1 MLARIVRIVFGSIGG
16 VILVAA
22 VSDILLFGH
31 LTIIPRFC
39 FGLLLAV
46 ALAYLLSNLFAS
58 RERGEILT
66 QQAAQLKTVAGR
78 LEASLKN
85 AAAINARLNQSE
97 ARYKGLVDA
106 QGDAIF
112 RRDASSRLTYGND
125 AFFRLFGIEPSR
137 AVGYPFAPE
146 PHPESRAPAFG
157 SFLEQGRNRARYD
170 QHVKTATG
178 YRWIA
183 WEDFAVRD
191 AHGRLVEVQSV
202 GRDITDRKLLEE
214 ALMEARD
221 SAEEA
226 SRAKSGFL
234 ATMSHEIRT
243 PMNGVLGMARLLLET
258 DLRPEQ
264 HTYAEA
270 ITQSGEALLTLIAD
284 ILDFS
289 KIEAGMLQLEEDE
302 VNLRTMVCAV
312 AELLAARGHAKGVEI
327 SAIIAA
333 DVPLSIRADE
343 GRLRQ
348 VITNLVGNA
357 VKFTEKGGVCVEVR
371 QVTMAERPFLRF
383 DVRDTGVGVPPA
395 KRQEIFEEFVQ
406 ADSSHARKYGGTG
419 LGLAI
424 SKRLVDTM
432 GGEIGVDA
440 AAPMAGEKGGSCFWF
455 TLPVNIV
462 TPAEISRPLAGMRV
476 AVVSRNRAL
485 REGLY
490 LQIAAAG
497 GTPAD
502 PRGHA
507 DAALVDAGTGNVPE
521 LTVHPDP
528 AIPAL
533 VLLTPNARGSIE
545 EMRAIGFAGYLVK
558 PVRQSSLATQLCL
571 CRGNKSA
578 ETGAASRL
586 PPVLNSDPPPQ
597 LPEVHQVPPLA
608 EQLDFDSPLIPA
620 PYTADIAAGA
630 DASPSTAPAL
640 AVAGVCESAPGL
652 NILLAE
658 DNPINMLLIREL
670 LRRRGHSV
678 TEVTTGNAAVKAMQ
692 DQSFDL
698 LITDIHMP
706 GMDGI
711 EAARAIRADEAQ
723 SGRRRTPIVALT
735 ADALEAGKR
744 SCQEAGMDGFLTK
757 PVDPAELEEMF
768 LMLFPGEDRSHI
780 VAA

>member
-1 MLARIVRIVFGSIGG
+1 M
-16 VILVAA
+16 LVAA
-22 VSDILLFGH
+22 LGDILLFGH
-31 LTIIPRFC
+31 LTIISPFS
-39 FGLLLAV
+39 FGALLSV
-46 ALAYLLSNLFAS
+46 AMAYLLNNLLAS
-58 RERGEILT
+58 RERGEILS
-66 QQAAQLKTVAGR
+66 QQAVQLKTVAGR

-125 AFFRLFGIEPSR
+125 AFFRLFGISPTR
-137 AVGYPFAPE
+137 AIGYPFAPE
-146 PHPESRAPAFG
+146 PHPQSRAPAFG
-157 SFLEQGRNRARYD
+157 SFLDQGRNRARYD

-191 AHGRLVEVQSV
+191 SHGRLVEVQSV

-214 ALMEARD
+214 ALTEARD
-221 SAEEA
+221 SAEEG

-258 DLRPEQ
+258 ELRPEQ
-264 HTYAEA
+264 RTYAEA

-289 KIEAGMLQLEEDE
+289 KIEAGMLHLEEDE
-302 VNLRTMVCAV
+302 VDLRTMLWGV
-312 AELLAARGHAKGVEI
+312 AELLCARGHAKGVEI
-327 SAIIAA
+327 TAIVAPE
-333 DVPLSIRADE
+333 VPLAIRADE

-357 VKFTEKGGVCVEVR
+357 VKFTEKGGVCVEVW
-371 QVTMAERPFLRF
+371 QITQENRPFLKF
-383 DVRDTGVGVPPA
+383 NVRDTGVGVPAA

-406 ADSSHARKYGGTG
+406 ADSSHARKFGGTG

-440 AAPMAGEKGGSCFWF
+440 APPISGEKGGSCFWF
-455 TLPVNIV
+455 TLPTDTV
-462 TPAEISRPLAGMRV
+462 TEAEVSLPLSGMRV

-490 LQIAAAG
+490 LQITAAG
-497 GTPAD
+497 GIPAD
-502 PRGHA
+502 PSTHA
-507 DAALVDAGTGNVPE
+507 DAALIDAGTGNVPE

-545 EMRAIGFAGYLVK
+545 EMRGIGFVGYLVK
-558 PVRQSSLATQLCL
+558 
-571 CRGNKSA
+571 
-578 ETGAASRL
+578 
-586 PPVLNSDPPPQ
+586 
-597 LPEVHQVPPLA
+597 
-608 EQLDFDSPLIPA
+608 
-620 PYTADIAAGA
+620 
-630 DASPSTAPAL
+630 
-640 AVAGVCESAPGL
+640 
-652 NILLAE
+652 
-658 DNPINMLLIREL
+658 
-670 LRRRGHSV
+670 
-678 TEVTTGNAAVKAMQ
+678 
-692 DQSFDL
+692 
-698 LITDIHMP
+698 
-706 GMDGI
+706 
-711 EAARAIRADEAQ
+711 
-723 SGRRRTPIVALT
+723 
-735 ADALEAGKR
+735 
-744 SCQEAGMDGFLTK
+744 
-757 PVDPAELEEMF
+757 
-768 LMLFPGEDRSHI
+768 
-780 VAA
+780 

>member
-1 MLARIVRIVFGSIGG
+1 VVARIIRIIFGSLAGIMLITALGD
-16 VILVAA
+16 V
-22 VSDILLFGH
+22 LLFGH
-31 LTIIPRFC
+31 LTIISPFS
-39 FGLLLAV
+39 FGCLLAV
-46 ALAYLLSNLFAS
+46 ALAYLLNNLLAS
-58 RERGEILT
+58 RERGEILA
-66 QQAAQLKTVAGR
+66 QQAVQLKTVAGR

-125 AFFRLFGIEPSR
+125 AFFRLFGISPAR
-137 AVGYPFAPE
+137 AIGYPFAPE

-157 SFLEQGRNRARYD
+157 SFLDQGRNRHRYD

-191 AHGRLVEVQSV
+191 SHGRLVEVQSV

-214 ALMEARD
+214 ALTEARD
-221 SAEEA
+221 SAEEG

-258 DLRPEQ
+258 ELRPEQ
-264 HTYAEA
+264 RTYAEA
-270 ITQSGEALLTLIAD
+270 ITQSGEALLTLIGD

-289 KIEAGMLQLEEDE
+289 NIEAGMLHLDEDE
-302 VNLRTMVCAV
+302 VNLCTMLSAV
-312 AELLAARGHAKGVEI
+312 AELLCARCHSKGVEI
-327 SAIIAA
+327 TSIVAPA
-333 DVPLSIRADE
+333 VPLSIRADE

-357 VKFTEKGGVCVEVR
+357 VKFTEKGGVCIEVQ
-371 QVTMAERPFLRF
+371 QVMREQQRFLRF
-383 DVRDTGVGVPPA
+383 EVRDTGVGVPPA

-406 ADSSHARKYGGTG
+406 ADSSHARKFGGTG

-424 SKRLVDTM
+424 SKRLVDAM

-440 AAPMAGEKGGSCFWF
+440 APEGGSCFWF
-455 TLPVNIV
+455 TLPIRALAE
-462 TPAEISRPLAGMRV
+462 AEISKPLAGIRV
-476 AVVSRNRAL
+476 AVVSRNKAL

-502 PRGHA
+502 ARGHA
-507 DAALVDAGTGNVPE
+507 DAALIDAGTGNVPE

-533 VLLTPNARGSIE
+533 VLLTPNARGSIA
-545 EMRAIGFAGYLVK
+545 EMRGLGFAGYLVK
-558 PVRQSSLATQLCL
+558 PVRQSSLVIQLSQ
-571 CRGNKSA
+571 CRRDLA
-578 ETGAASRL
+578 EKTNAEIKDAADL
-586 PPVLNSDPPPQ
+586 PPVLNTTA
-597 LPEVHQVPPLA
+597 LPGPVPPTQA
-608 EQLDFDSPLIPA
+608 SGPVAPAQDGPA
-620 PYTADIAAGA
+620 PANAELPRGVPIAAN
-630 DASPSTAPAL
+630 
-640 AVAGVCESAPGL
+640 APGL
-652 NILLAE
+652 HILLAE
-658 DNPINMLLIREL
+658 DNPINMMLIREL
-670 LRRRGHSV
+670 LRRRGHRV
-678 TEVTTGNAAVKAMQ
+678 TEVTTGNDAVQAMQ
-692 DQSFDL
+692 NGSFDL
-698 LITDIHMP
+698 LLTDIHMP

-711 EAARAIRADEAQ
+711 EAARAIRADEAC
-723 SGRRRTPIVALT
+723 SGRPRTPIVALT
-735 ADALEAGKR
+735 ADVLEAGKR
-744 SCQEAGMDGFLTK
+744 SCQEAGMDGFLAK

-768 LMLFPGEDRSHI
+768 QLLFPGEGGSHI